1 MCKCVYNMTSDHQ
14 WSWYLVRLP
23 APRHL
28 DSGFKTT
35 SGFRA
40 ILQTKDNKLKN
51 KSHLTM
57 YGRQIWIS
65 MATFVWHGS
74 SCGGLSFRSTSAFQL
89 SQLPGIS
96 ARLHTPRTSSKL
108 SVRISLDDAIE
119 NALPPWSSSE
129 LYQTIVPVHHLVDK
143 EDQQVLSTLEKICG
157 IPRVCLEMQICN
169 IKSRHLKEWRQYSRG
184 KDLFISGLGSFDIEE
199 TYRNWV
205 ASRKAD
211 FWYRMVNFYTTV
223 ADLKKISK
231 EIGAKA
237 SGMKKGDLINFLLAH
252 ESFDAPARLLEIAR
266 TTGLKQ
272 SLLDQDR
279 ERGCDCLDIIRRDIN
294 RGICAGT
301 TGESPYWFP
310 HPTSLRIQ
318 AYFPTAN
325 THEWKQ
331 IERILQSPEDSPP
344 RQHLIKYYTEWLKNL
359 GSIDELEYNEAWRNT
374 GRV

>member
-1 MCKCVYNMTSDHQ
+1 MVVVPCSAPC
-14 WSWYLVRLP
+14 P
-23 APRHL
+23 APSRL
-28 DSGFKTT
+28 RFKTT

-157 IPRVCLEMQICN
+157 IPRVLKRVCIHKIMIEDYLVRTFLKDMQVV
-169 IKSRHLKEWRQYSRG
+169 RHPECEAGW
-184 KDLFISGLGSFDIEE
+184 
-199 TYRNWV
+199 
-205 ASRKAD
+205 
-211 FWYRMVNFYTTV
+211 
-223 ADLKKISK
+223 
-231 EIGAKA
+231 
-237 SGMKKGDLINFLLAH
+237 
-252 ESFDAPARLLEIAR
+252 AR
-266 TTGLKQ
+266 
-272 SLLDQDR
+272 
-279 ERGCDCLDIIRRDIN
+279 
-294 RGICAGT
+294 
-301 TGESPYWFP
+301 
-310 HPTSLRIQ
+310 
-318 AYFPTAN
+318 
-325 THEWKQ
+325 
-331 IERILQSPEDSPP
+331 
-344 RQHLIKYYTEWLKNL
+344 
-359 GSIDELEYNEAWRNT
+359 
-374 GRV
+374 